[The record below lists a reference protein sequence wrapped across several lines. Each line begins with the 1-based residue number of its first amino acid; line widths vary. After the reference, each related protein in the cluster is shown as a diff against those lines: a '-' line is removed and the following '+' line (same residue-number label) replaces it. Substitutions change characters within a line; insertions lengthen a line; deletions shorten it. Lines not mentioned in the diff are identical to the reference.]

1 MVGESLGEPGRRL
14 LLPGVLCLPGAER
27 RDGQAQLVGQ
37 PGEPQET
44 LGETTIQ
51 PKLAARLAGW
61 GREMANFQ
69 QQAKQRAELE
79 FRSLPGLGLAEAGF
93 VQPEPEKQRVVQK
106 KTFRFYYP
114 ALILRSARNAARE
127 VTAF

>member
-1 MVGESLGEPGRRL
+1 MKEAKEQQEPGTSGRQPLLYRQQVDLGVVGESLGEPGRRL

-69 QQAKQRAELE
+69 QQAK
-79 FRSLPGLGLAEAGF
+79 
-93 VQPEPEKQRVVQK
+93 
-106 KTFRFYYP
+106 
-114 ALILRSARNAARE
+114 
-127 VTAF
+127 